1 MKESLNIENDL
12 ELNRAFEIIV
22 SMKKLNGAINDIA
35 KAICNTELNYFELE
49 KILKEHKIEAISNL
63 KEDLLDLILL
73 YINIILNDNILTQNE
88 LNNVKKLKI
97 LFKID
102 EKDFYKYRYNV
113 IKEILHNQLSLIY
126 RNDNRIDEIESL
138 HKVGLQELFSLS
150 YDQFLEFSNKEDI
163 KAILKGAEINDLDT
177 VISPIYDKKLQKK
190 RIIQRIFNNI
200 IVFLSNIFKKKQ
212 KLVVKENINIQ
223 GSTTTSTLNDSS
235 PNEFYANDKK
245 ELVVELTEEEK
256 ESLIEWF
263 VHKDDVN
270 DYGVPNKDFDPS
282 QKDELFEDAA
292 RVIVSHQHGSTSLI
306 QRKLKLGYNRAGRI
320 LDQLEAKGIVG
331 PFEGAKAREV
341 KFKDEFTLEI
351 ALRNINLSG
360 HSKIDSNLFYEQNK
374 DIIEHRKK
382 ENNKLKKIQ
391 RENRIKSDFK
401 QQMFE
406 NEQRKRL
413 KREAYKELIEEGM
426 IFNENLNNEGKRE
439 IIPQD
444 VMDKVWN
451 RDGGKCVKC
460 GSQENLEFD
469 HIIPFSKGG
478 SSTYR
483 NIQILCKKCNIE
495 KSNKIG

>member
-1 MKESLNIENDL
+1 MKESLNIQNDL
-12 ELNRAFEIIV
+12 ELNKAFELIV
-22 SMKKLNGAINDIA
+22 SMKKLKAVINDIA
-35 KAICNTELNYFELE
+35 KAMCNADFNYIELD
-49 KILKEHKIEAISNL
+49 KILKEHKIEAISIL
-63 KEDLLDLILL
+63 KEDLLDLILI
-73 YINIILNDNILTQNE
+73 YINITLNDNILTQNE

-102 EKDFYKYRYNV
+102 EKDFYKFRYDE

-126 RNDNRIDEIESL
+126 RNDNHIDEIESL

-150 YDQFLEFSNKEDI
+150 YDQFLEFANKEDI
-163 KAILKGAEINDLDT
+163 IAIIKGAEINDLDT
-177 VISPIYDKKLQKK
+177 VMSPKFIKKLKKK
-190 RIIQRIFNNI
+190 RIINNI
-200 IVFLSNIFKKKQ
+200 ISFLSDIFKKKQ
-212 KLVVKENINIQ
+212 PVIQENLSNQ
-223 GSTTTSTLNDSS
+223 EFTTTAFTNTND
-235 PNEFYANDKK
+235 EK
-245 ELVVELTEEEK
+245 ELVVELTDSEK

-263 VHKDDVN
+263 VHQDD
-270 DYGVPNKDFDPS
+270 DENKDFDPS
-282 QKDELFEDAA
+282 QIDYLFEDSA
-292 RVIVSHQHGSTSLI
+292 RIIVANQHASTSLL

-320 LDQLEAKGIVG
+320 IDQLEAKGIIG
-331 PFEGAKAREV
+331 AFEGTKAREV
-341 KFKDEFTLEI
+341 KFKDEIALEI
-351 ALRNINLSG
+351 ALRNINKSG
-360 HSKIDSNLFYEQNK
+360 YSKIDLNQFYEQNK
-374 DIIEHRKK
+374 DVIEQRKVENDNLIKAQK
-382 ENNKLKKIQ
+382 ENTLKS
-391 RENRIKSDFK
+391 EFK

-426 IFNENLNNEGKRE
+426 IFNENSNKEGKRE

-451 RDGGKCVKC
+451 RDGGRCVKC
-460 GSQENLEFD
+460 GNQENLEFD

>member
-1 MKESLNIENDL
+1 MKETLSIQNDL
-12 ELNRAFEIIV
+12 ELNKAFEVIV
-22 SMKKLNGAINDIA
+22 SMKKFKAVINDIA
-35 KAICNTELNYFELE
+35 KAMCSAEFNYLELE

-73 YINIILNDNILTQNE
+73 YINITLNDNILTQNE
-88 LNNVKKLKI
+88 INNVKKLKI

-102 EKDFYKYRYNV
+102 ENDFYKYRYNE
-113 IKEILHNQLSLIY
+113 IKEILHNQLYLIY

-150 YDQFLEFSNKEDI
+150 YDQFLEFANKEDI
-163 KAILKGAEINDLDT
+163 IAIIKGADINDLDT
-177 VISPIYDKKLQKK
+177 VISPKYIKKLKKK
-190 RIIQRIFNNI
+190 RLIQRIINNI
-200 IVFLSNIFKKKQ
+200 ISFLSNIFKKKQ
-212 KLVVKENINIQ
+212 KLVIQDNINKQENTI
-223 GSTTTSTLNDSS
+223 TATINDQS
-235 PNEFYANDKK
+235 PNKDYINDEK

-263 VHKDDVN
+263 VHKDDE
-270 DYGVPNKDFDPS
+270 DYESNKYFDPS

-292 RVIVSHQHGSTSLI
+292 RVIVAHQHGSTSLL
-306 QRKLKLGYNRAGRI
+306 QRKLKLSYNRAGRI
-320 LDQLEAKGIVG
+320 IDQLEAKGILG

-341 KFKDEFTLEI
+341 KFKDEITLEI

-374 DIIEHRKK
+374 NIIENRKV
-382 ENNKLKKIQ
+382 ENDKLKKIQ
-391 RENRIKSDFK
+391 KENKIKSDFK